1 MTTVDRGT
9 GVSVEPPGYKG
20 GALTFELTRVPERPG
35 WLWEAYLG
43 STHVEH
49 GWTRTKVGARIAM
62 WDCIWRWRK
71 WPHPTPAPEADI
83 DEAPA
88 AAPNTGGTP

>member
-1 MTTVDRGT
+1 MIGPSRVVTPSKRDLRAVAP
-9 GVSVEPPGYKG
+9 VEPPGYKD

-71 WPHPTPAPEADI
+71 WPRR
-83 DEAPA
+83 
-88 AAPNTGGTP
+88 G